1 MKRGIDVG
9 EVVKKIVKAV
19 LSLYVR
25 GTILIQLGLVMN
37 GTTSPFYTGL
47 KLIGWTVSTSGQITD
62 TTGSGILAVVGII
75 AIASVV
81 LEFVEFSW

>member
-1 MKRGIDVG
+1 MKRGIDIG
-9 EVVKKIVKAV
+9 EVVKKIIKAV
-19 LSLYVR
+19 LSLYVG

-37 GTTSPFYTGL
+37 GTSSPFYTGL
-47 KLIGWTVSTSGQITD
+47 KLIGWTVNTSGRITD

-75 AIASVV
+75 AISSVV